1 MVKYTQ
7 TIRLQQLPNC
17 LSVFD
22 HFVALALKGLYL
34 LKQTFHFRP
43 LLQTYFDVAPEHS
56 IPDKEFHK
64 NVHFSLS
71 LTQVNLLL
79 LACPIHMNA
88 KVSFQPTGVLPSG
101 SKVALT

>member
-1 MVKYTQ
+1 M
-7 TIRLQQLPNC
+7 
-17 LSVFD
+17 FD
-22 HFVALALKGLYL
+22 HFVALGLKGLYL

-64 NVHFSLS
+64 NVHFSLL